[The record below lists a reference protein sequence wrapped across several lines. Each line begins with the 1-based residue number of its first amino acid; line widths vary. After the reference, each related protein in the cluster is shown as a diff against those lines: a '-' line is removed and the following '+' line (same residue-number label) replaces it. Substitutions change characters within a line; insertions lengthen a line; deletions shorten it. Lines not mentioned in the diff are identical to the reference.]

1 LSQPLGE
8 GPALTASAEVPDL
21 DHFRGSFGAKHVI
34 PLWRDATATAPNI
47 APGVLEGVG
56 AALGRDPSPEEFA
69 AYVYGLLGGSPYTR
83 YFWTELETRE
93 VRVPLTKDRNLFE
106 RAAAIGRTLLRLHT
120 YGDRFVP
127 RGRKHGELLQSSA
140 RCVRAVSSRPE
151 DYPADFTYDGD
162 SLTLRVG
169 DGAFAPVVKEVW
181 DFSASGLYVVRSW
194 LSHRMRDA
202 GEGGTSPLDKIH
214 PESWTSTFTRELLE
228 LLWILEATLA
238 LYPEQEK
245 VLAEIAGG
253 PLFKE
258 WELPAVPETAREAPP
273 TRRPSQGQMDLPA

>member
-1 LSQPLGE
+1 MWIS
-8 GPALTASAEVPDL
+8 
-21 DHFRGSFGAKHVI
+21 SFV
-34 PLWRDATATAPNI
+34 RAP
-47 APGVLEGVG
+47 APGSGFVPPHDRIDGCTLPGPSIRSRIRLSPSPLRTLPG
-56 AALGRDPSPEEFA
+56 GPALGRDPSPEEFA

-181 DFSASGLYVVRSW
+181 DFSVSG
-194 LSHRMRDA
+194 
-202 GEGGTSPLDKIH
+202 
-214 PESWTSTFTRELLE
+214 
-228 LLWILEATLA
+228 
-238 LYPEQEK
+238 K
-245 VLAEIAGG
+245 VLT
-253 PLFKE
+253 
-258 WELPAVPETAREAPP
+258 W
-273 TRRPSQGQMDLPA
+273 D

>member
-1 LSQPLGE
+1 
-8 GPALTASAEVPDL
+8 
-21 DHFRGSFGAKHVI
+21 
-34 PLWRDATATAPNI
+34 
-47 APGVLEGVG
+47 
-56 AALGRDPSPEEFA
+56 
-69 AYVYGLLGGSPYTR
+69 
-83 YFWTELETRE
+83 
-93 VRVPLTKDRNLFE
+93 
-106 RAAAIGRTLLRLHT
+106 
-120 YGDRFVP
+120 
-127 RGRKHGELLQSSA
+127 
-140 RCVRAVSSRPE
+140 
-151 DYPADFTYDGD
+151 
-162 SLTLRVG
+162 
-169 DGAFAPVVKEVW
+169 
-181 DFSASGLYVVRSW
+181 
-194 LSHRMRDA
+194 MRDA